1 MPFLYTLVVLLIAA
15 IIAVP
20 LAKHLGFGNVLG
32 YLAAGLLIGP
42 GGLGLVR
49 DVDRIAQ
56 VSELGVVMLLFL
68 IGLELRPQRLWVMRR
83 AVLGMGSIQVAATTA
98 VLSAA
103 LYFAGLALPVAL
115 VLGFSFSLSSTAIVL
130 PLLA

>member
-1 MPFLYTLVVLLIAA
+1 MPFLHTLVILLVAA

-20 LAKHLGFGNVLG
+20 VAKHLGLGNVIG

-49 DVDRIAQ
+49 NVESIAQ

-68 IGLELRPQRLWVMRR
+68 IGLEIRPQRLWVMRR
-83 AVLGMGSIQVAATTA
+83 SVLGVGPLQVVATTA
-98 VLSAA
+98 ILSVVGY
-103 LYFAGLALPVAL
+103 L
-115 VLGFSFSLSSTAIVL
+115 
-130 PLLA
+130 